1 MVKNLKEGANQ
12 LVQSMKEMG
21 VKIDYQPK
29 PDDEEEDGFRELIQA
44 CKVAFQNFQENQS
57 ALQQMIDERDEIS
70 REKEDLGFKLEKY

>member
-44 CKVAFQNFQENQS
+44 CKVAF
-57 ALQQMIDERDEIS
+57 
-70 REKEDLGFKLEKY
+70 